1 MVEDKQCLTFGN
13 TTICVFRGHVMIY
26 IYHNMSM
33 FWLAVFA
40 RPDAIKTVK
49 ELLLDLLVVH
59 PVHSLSQR
67 SFHSI
72 EIHTC
77 KQFKTWLSL
86 LNHFIGGLSKLK
98 ADNQILFMPS

>member
-1 MVEDKQCLTFGN
+1 
-13 TTICVFRGHVMIY
+13 MIY
-26 IYHNMSM
+26 IYHNMSV
-33 FWLAVFA
+33 FWPAVFA

-49 ELLLDLLVVH
+49 ELLCSLFIQST
-59 PVHSLSQR
+59 HSLSQR

>member
-1 MVEDKQCLTFGN
+1 
-13 TTICVFRGHVMIY
+13 MIY
-26 IYHNMSM
+26 IYHNMSV

-40 RPDAIKTVK
+40 RPEAIDSKRTT
-49 ELLLDLLVVH
+49 LLIVH

-77 KQFKTWLSL
+77 KQFKTWLGL